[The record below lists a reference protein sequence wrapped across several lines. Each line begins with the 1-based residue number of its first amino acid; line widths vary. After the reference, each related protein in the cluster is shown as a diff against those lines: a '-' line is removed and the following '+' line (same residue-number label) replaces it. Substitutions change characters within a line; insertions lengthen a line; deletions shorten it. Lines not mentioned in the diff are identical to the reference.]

1 MQRIFMSKPNVFIIE
16 SLNFEDEENDR
27 FEGKVLS
34 KILKLNGVDS
44 QYYYIRTKQELDEII
59 VKFDESDYRYLHLS
73 CHGSPYSLETTL
85 DSVSFKELNDM
96 LAPCLDKKR
105 VFISACEMVN
115 EDLAEALI
123 GETDC
128 YSVIGPSEPIL
139 FSDATIFWSSFYHL
153 MFGENDSSMKK
164 RDIKTVLEKTTDLF
178 EVKVNYFS
186 KSKKHRI
193 KKFEY

>member
-1 MQRIFMSKPNVFIIE
+1 MSKPNVFIIE

-73 CHGSPYSLETTL
+73 CHGSPDSLETTL